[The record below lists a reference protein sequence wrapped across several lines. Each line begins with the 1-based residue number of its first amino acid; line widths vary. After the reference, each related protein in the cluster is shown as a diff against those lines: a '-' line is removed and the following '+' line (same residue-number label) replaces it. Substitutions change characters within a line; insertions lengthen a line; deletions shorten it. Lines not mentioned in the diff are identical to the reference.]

1 MLLDISVQKVIRILL
16 RADLNVQGAIHIL
29 RKPDFADPQSITAR
43 QSLGPYT
50 KSIKNYK
57 PNPRA

>member
-1 MLLDISVQKVIRILL
+1 MLLDISVQKVIRILV

-43 QSLGPYT
+43 QSLGP
-50 KSIKNYK
+50 
-57 PNPRA
+57 